1 MKKSVI
7 ALVLALMLAVSLTA
21 CMGPDNSKD
30 GTAGSGSVTSGQV
43 SRRYTGTY
51 DSRSYLGDGRY
62 TAGSTGRVYD
72 RDGSYAGRDL
82 TRDARDLVRDAGD
95 AIGDVGRS
103 IGDVG
108 RSVGDVITGNDSFNG
123 TPSWEPDSSAVRY

>member
-7 ALVLALMLAVSLTA
+7 ALVLVLMLAVSLTA

-72 RDGSYAGRDL
+72 EDGSYAGRDL

-95 AIGDVGRS
+95 AIGDVGRG
-103 IGDVG
+103 IGELG
-108 RSVGDVITGNDSFNG
+108 RDLTGNPSG
-123 TPSWEPDSSAVRY
+123 TPSWEPSSGARY

>member
-95 AIGDVGRS
+95 AIGDVGRG
-103 IGDVG
+103 IGELG
-108 RSVGDVITGNDSFNG
+108 RDLTGNPSG
-123 TPSWEPDSSAVRY
+123 TPSWEPSSGARY

>member
-72 RDGSYAGRDL
+72 RDGSYADRDL
-82 TRDARDLVRDAGD
+82 TRDARDIVRDAGD
-95 AIGDVGRS
+95 ALGDVGRG
-103 IGDVG
+103 IGNAARD
-108 RSVGDVITGNDSFNG
+108 ITGMGNSNYSG
-123 TPSWEPDSSAVRY
+123 TPSWEPDSSARY